1 MLEIIFSS
9 TNDNMKK
16 AVEHF
21 SQSLTKLRTGRASAA
36 LLDGINVDYYGAST
50 PLKNMANIST
60 PEARLIV
67 IQPWDMTALPA
78 IEKAILKSDL
88 GLHPTI
94 DGKVMRIG
102 IPVLTEERRKDLAKV
117 VSKMGEECKVNLRQH
132 RREGNEE
139 LKAAE
144 SAKEMTEDEN
154 HRGQEKIQKAL
165 DEFVTK
171 VDQMVQKKQTEIMEV

>member
-1 MLEIIFSS
+1 MLELIFSS
-9 TNDNMKK
+9 TEDKLKK

-21 SQSLTKLRTGRASAA
+21 SQSLTKLRTGRASVA
-36 LLDGINVDYYGAST
+36 LLDGVNVDYYGAST

-67 IQPWDMTALPA
+67 IQPWDLTALPA

-88 GLHPTI
+88 GLNPAT
-94 DGKVMRIG
+94 DGKVMRIN
-102 IPVLTEERRKDLAKV
+102 IPALTEERRKDLARV
-117 VSKMGEECKVNLRQH
+117 INKMGEECKVSLRQH

-144 SAKEMTEDEN
+144 TAKEITEDEN
-154 HRGQEKIQKAL
+154 HRGQEKIQKSLNDYA
-165 DEFVTK
+165 TK
-171 VDQMVQKKQTEIMEV
+171 VDQMVQKKQKEIMEV